1 MVMVDTLAN
10 GTETMD
16 GGSGLWGA
24 YRGKR
29 SADAYLGY
37 GYGGYSGEW
46 NGDHGYGGSG
56 LWGAYRGK
64 RSADASYGYGGGYG
78 GYGGYG
84 RGYGGYGGGYGGY
97 GGGYGYGK

>member
-1 MVMVDTLAN
+1 M
-10 GTETMD
+10 G
-16 GGSGLWGA
+16 GLWGA

-84 RGYGGYGGGYGGY
+84 RGYGGYAVDMVVTEVVMDTES
-97 GGGYGYGK
+97 KNFKSLNLETT